1 MNIDAILVNHCSPTL
16 AGLKMGALLCLPR
29 QESLGDYTQLLET
42 YNRSYNPKG
51 LHFRILYCC
60 PKRTL
65 LYVYR
70 PAMVESYIR
79 NGEIQSFLQHYGY
92 KTGTVLSAKLDHLA
106 SRFAED
112 GCFPHESGIF
122 LGYPLEDVCG
132 FITHKGNHAKL
143 CGDWKVYGD
152 AGKAARIFQKFA
164 CCRKDYMNRFAVGIT
179 LESLIVA

>member
-16 AGLKMGALLCLPR
+16 AGLKIGSLLCLPR
-29 QESLGDYTQLLET
+29 LKSRSEYMRLVET
-42 YNRSYNPKG
+42 YNHMYNRKG
-51 LHFRILYCC
+51 LHFRILFCC

-70 PAMVESYIR
+70 PVMVESYVRDENIR
-79 NGEIQSFLQHYGY
+79 AFLQQYGY
-92 KTGTVLSAKLDHLA
+92 VPGSTLSDMLDHL
-106 SRFAED
+106 SVRFAED

-132 FITHKGNHAKL
+132 FITHKGNHAKI

-152 AGKAARIFQKFA
+152 VVNASRTFRKFR
-164 CCRKDYMNRFAVGIT
+164 CCRKDYMGRFAVGTT